1 MPLDRTQLKE
11 ADRQIAD
18 LKHSLE
24 QQREKVSR
32 LKAYG
37 LDVAEAE
44 AALAEVEQALQD
56 LSDYRD
62 LKYARISK

>member
-18 LKHSLE
+18 LKNSLG

-37 LDVAEAE
+37 RDVAETE
-44 AALAEVEQALQD
+44 AALSEVEQALQD

-62 LKYARISK
+62 LLYSRISE

>member
-1 MPLDRTQLKE
+1 MPLDRTQLEE

-18 LKHSLE
+18 LKHNLE
-24 QQREKVSR
+24 QQRARVST

-37 LDVAEAE
+37 QDVAEAE
-44 AALAEVEQALQD
+44 AALGEVEQALQD

-62 LKYARISK
+62 LLYSRIAE

>member
-1 MPLDRTQLKE
+1 LSSSAK
-11 ADRQIAD
+11 
-18 LKHSLE
+18 S
-24 QQREKVSR
+24 VSR

-37 LDVAEAE
+37 RDVAEAE

-62 LKYARISK
+62 LMYGRIAK